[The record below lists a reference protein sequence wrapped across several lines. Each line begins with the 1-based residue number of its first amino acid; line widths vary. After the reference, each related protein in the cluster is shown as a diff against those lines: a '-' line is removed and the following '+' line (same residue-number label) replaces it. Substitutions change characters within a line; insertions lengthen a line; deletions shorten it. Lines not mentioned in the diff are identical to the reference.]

1 MMGTTGQFAINSR
14 WDFGWDV
21 LVQSDKNFSH
31 TYNIGEYGDFVHT
44 SQIYLTG
51 LDDRNYFDVRAMHFE
66 VQEEVFDS
74 DPDSRSAEQP
84 WVLPSF
90 DYAYTPDASV
100 FGGELNFD
108 VNARVIDRSHLDRHL
123 STQRSDFGRYGSPA
137 STARRAA

>member
-1 MMGTTGQFAINSR
+1 MMGTKGQFAINSR

-31 TYNIGEYGDFVHT
+31 TYAIEDYSDYVHT
-44 SQIYLTG
+44 SQVYLTG

-74 DPDSRSAEQP
+74 RSEPRAP
-84 WVLPSF
+84 RSSPGCCRAST
-90 DYAYTPDASV
+90 TPTRRTVPV

-108 VNARVIDRSHLDRHL
+108 VNAACDRP
-123 STQRSDFGRYGSPA
+123 FA
-137 STARRAA
+137 AR